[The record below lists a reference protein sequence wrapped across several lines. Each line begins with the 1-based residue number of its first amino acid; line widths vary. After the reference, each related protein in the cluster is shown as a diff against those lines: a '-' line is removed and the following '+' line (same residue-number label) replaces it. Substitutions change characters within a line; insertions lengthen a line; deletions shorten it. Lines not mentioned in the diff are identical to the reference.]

1 MTIPKTTDSAETTDA
16 LLTETA
22 NAVGKVIGQLKLEH
36 PTSLEMFDVRDLTP
50 EQFQEL
56 KSACANHLS
65 PMIAAQEHCRQIK
78 KRYEETKGSMSTKR
92 EQHTYIPMSFWKILE
107 KMLTD
112 TRIKDTK

>member
-1 MTIPKTTDSAETTDA
+1 MYSPTCPSEAETADA
-16 LLTETA
+16 LLTQIA
-22 NAVGKVIGQLKLEH
+22 LAVGKVIGQLKLEH
-36 PTSLEMFDVRDLTP
+36 PTSLEVFDVRDLTR

-65 PMIAAQEHCRQIK
+65 PMIATQEHCQQIR

-92 EQHTYIPMSFWKILE
+92 EQHTYIPMSFWKLLE

-112 TRIKDTK
+112 ARLKDTK